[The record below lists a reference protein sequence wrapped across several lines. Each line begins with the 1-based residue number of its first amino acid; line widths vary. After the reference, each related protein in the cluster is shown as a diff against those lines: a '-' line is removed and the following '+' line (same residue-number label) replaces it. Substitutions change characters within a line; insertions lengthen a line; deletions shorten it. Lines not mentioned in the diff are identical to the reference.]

1 MPYKQKTPLLLGVF
15 NENEPQTLLKLVG
28 GEGLEPPTFWV

>member
-1 MPYKQKTPLLLGVF
+1 MPHKQKTPLSLGFF
-15 NENEPQTLLKLVG
+15 NENEPETLLKLVG

>member
-1 MPYKQKTPLLLGVF
+1 MSRSYKLKTPFLLGFF
-15 NENEPQTLLKLVG
+15 NKNGVKRLVG